1 MLENGWRF
9 FVTQLQGLQL
19 CKHDPVIGCSL
30 RPYNKTKPDDL
41 EKHKSFEIFR
51 RNSRD
56 VEIITFDE
64 LLEKLK
70 LLHTLLSTN
79 EIEEI

>member
-1 MLENGWRF
+1 ME
-9 FVTQLQGLQL
+9 
-19 CKHDPVIGCSL
+19 
-30 RPYNKTKPDDL
+30 PDDL
-41 EKHKSFEIFR
+41 EKQKSFEIFR

-79 EIEEI
+79 EVEEI